1 MERRQFIAGGGIA
14 ATGAA
19 AIAAAGFPAPTLAS
33 GNQTWRMVSR
43 WPEGFPDQM
52 DAARRLAERIAVM
65 SAGRLTIE
73 ILNANDLGPY
83 DETLDRVSNGE
94 IEMARSLS
102 YDWRA
107 RGIGFDVFTF
117 MPFGMT
123 ESERVI
129 WLDHLGGQALWD
141 GLYAPFGVKP
151 FLTGTVGPQSF
162 GWFAEPVTSLDQF
175 QGLRFRTTGIGAD
188 IVEALGGMPRVMG
201 RAEIGPAIE
210 AGELDAFELV
220 GPAVD
225 IALDVHRHFPV
236 CMFPSTNQTAGSI
249 ELIVNRE
256 RWDALPA
263 DLKQMIE
270 TAARAEHQENIAE
283 VHASNIT
290 ALARLRDEFGVE
302 IAMLP
307 DDALTRMGEVTA
319 QILDRLRSEA
329 VPEHRA
335 ILDSYLRART
345 QIRSWRELTEIAFTA
360 ARNLPFDY
368 PQPG

>member
-1 MERRQFIAGGGIA
+1 MERRHFIVGAGLA

-19 AIAAAGFPAPTLAS
+19 ASGFPAPALAS
-33 GNQTWRMVSR
+33 DRQTWRMVSR

-52 DAARRLAERIAVM
+52 DAARRLASRIASM
-65 SAGRLTIE
+65 SSDRLTIE
-73 ILNANDLGPY
+73 VLNANDLGPY
-83 DETLDRVSNGE
+83 GETLDRVSNGE
-94 IEMARSLS
+94 VEMARSLS
-102 YDWRA
+102 YDWRD

-117 MPFGMT
+117 MPFGLT

-151 FLTGTVGPQSF
+151 FLAGTVGPQSF
-162 GWFAEPVTSLDQF
+162 GWFAEPITSLDQF

-188 IVEALGGMPRVMG
+188 IIEALGGIPRVL
-201 RAEIGPAIE
+201 APADIGPAIE
-210 AGELDAFELV
+210 ADELDAFELV

-256 RWDALPA
+256 RWDALPV
-263 DLKQMIE
+263 DLRAMIA
-270 TAARAEHQENIAE
+270 TAARAEHHENVAE
-283 VHASNIT
+283 VHAGNIA
-290 ALARLRDEFGVE
+290 ALARLRAEFGVE

-307 DDALTRMGEVTA
+307 EDALTRMGE
-319 QILDRLRSEA
+319 ISSRIIDRLRSEA
-329 VPEHRA
+329 APEHRA
-335 ILDSYLRART
+335 ILDSYLQARAG
-345 QIRSWRELTEIAFTA
+345 IRSWRELTEIAF
-360 ARNLPFDY
+360 ARARTLPFDY